1 MEKDRYDRL
10 TAAGIQVEEAPGR
23 FMNNEMLFN
32 RFLEKF
38 ADDANY
44 SLLKT
49 AMAEGDAKG
58 AFEAAHTLKGVAGN
72 LSLERLYRA
81 VEKQTEFLR
90 DGRMDQASAV
100 MPEVDAAYAEVTAA
114 LKK

>member
-10 TAAGIQVEEAPGR
+10 TAAGIQVEEALGR

-58 AFEAAHTLKGVAGN
+58 AFEAAHTLKGGGWE
-72 LSLERLYRA
+72 SL
-81 VEKQTEFLR
+81 
-90 DGRMDQASAV
+90 
-100 MPEVDAAYAEVTAA
+100 P
-114 LKK
+114 

>member
-1 MEKDRYDRL
+1 
-10 TAAGIQVEEAPGR
+10 
-23 FMNNEMLFN
+23 
-32 RFLEKF
+32 
-38 ADDANY
+38 
-44 SLLKT
+44 
-49 AMAEGDAKG
+49 MAEGDAKG